1 MMLRHML
8 TARGIDEEAGLLE
21 NQGALDLWLSCRG
34 QEAAQV
40 GSAMAI
46 GDEAVIFPSYREHA
60 VAVVRGIDAVSL
72 AAQWAGRT
80 FCGWNPCVHRF
91 FPYTL
96 VLAAQ
101 TLHAVGYAIGQR
113 LQNITE
119 NVVVYVG
126 DGATS
131 EGDID
136 EFGLAPARFVE
147 KRFRREASTTTF
159 NRETHAI
166 NFTQSTETYPL
177 KGGEQDRT
185 SIIWQLISVAR
196 GAPDKFTNGSEW
208 LFFVAG
214 PRDAEQWSFKVVG
227 REKIKTKQGEVNAV
241 HIFRAPPPDD
251 KSQKLD
257 IWLAPSSDWYPVR
270 LRFTDPDGD
279 FIEQTLDNVSKK

>member
-1 MMLRHML
+1 MHSQNINISSR
-8 TARGIDEEAGLLE
+8 GLLSRLLCTLLLSATAISPL
-21 NQGALDLWLSCRG
+21 AL
-34 QEAAQV
+34 AADPAQHPV
-40 GSAMAI
+40 
-46 GDEAVIFPSYREHA
+46 FKRK
-60 VAVVRGIDAVSL
+60 VSL
-72 AAQWAGRT
+72 PPSADLHYNIEAKQSGLQVTGESTVKWSNANGKYSVNAETRAM
-80 FCGWNPCVHRF
+80 
-91 FPYTL
+91 L
-96 VLAAQ
+96 VGKIL
-101 TLHAVGYAIGQR
+101 
-113 LQNITE
+113 E
-119 NVVVYVG
+119 
-126 DGATS
+126 ATS

-136 EFGLAPARFVE
+136 EYGLAPARFVE

>member
-1 MMLRHML
+1 MHSQTDNISSHLSHLSR
-8 TARGIDEEAGLLE
+8 LL
-21 NQGALDLWLSCRG
+21 GVLLLSAATISPLAL
-34 QEAAQV
+34 AADP
-40 GSAMAI
+40 A
-46 GDEAVIFPSYREHA
+46 EHP
-60 VAVVRGIDAVSL
+60 VLKRKVSL
-72 AAQWAGRT
+72 PPSADLHYNIEAKQSGLQVTGESTVKWSNANGKYSVNAETRAM
-80 FCGWNPCVHRF
+80 
-91 FPYTL
+91 L
-96 VLAAQ
+96 VGKIL
-101 TLHAVGYAIGQR
+101 
-113 LQNITE
+113 E
-119 NVVVYVG
+119 
-126 DGATS
+126 ATS

-136 EFGLAPARFVE
+136 EYGLAPARFVE